1 MTVAKPTMAV
11 ALSLAVLALG
21 LVALIRGPNEFSIPL
36 MQYQA
41 DIWSQLGASELTR
54 PGWAGTAAAGYL
66 IVTGA
71 VVIFLMART
80 RLYWSGLFVLGALVS
95 GFYGS
100 LLAARNFGLSLDMTV
115 PGTSLVLV
123 FAAGGLLRQ
132 IQIQAFKRELRFAFA
147 GSLPRAAIEKIV
159 RDPGLLSGEGET
171 RDISY
176 LVLGVREL
184 QDLMARF
191 RDDPKAFTRFLE
203 TILTP
208 LMRQALAHGGVIDR
222 FTADGFTA
230 YWNAPLTDTDHAAH
244 ACAAADG
251 MIRALA
257 RINQQMQ
264 ASRRM
269 DQMQIPA
276 VEIGIGI
283 ATGPAV
289 TGGFGGHGRPN
300 YTINGEVVRQA
311 SRLQTMSRNY
321 GPTVMAAAETKERAA
336 GEFAFLEVDYIAQ
349 SRKDRPIRLYA
360 MMENPVARA
369 SPKIRA
375 LVTFHDQILQSLRAQ
390 QWGKAKT
397 LIAQCRRLSG
407 ACQTLYD
414 LYLARIRYFESNPPG
429 PNWDGAFRPI
439 LK

>member
-21 LVALIRGPNEFSIPL
+21 LVALIRGPSEFSVPL
-36 MQYQA
+36 MQFQA
-41 DIWSQLGASELTR
+41 DLWTRLGASELTR
-54 PGWAGTAAAGYL
+54 PGWAGTAATCYL
-66 IVTGA
+66 IVTGGA
-71 VVIFLMART
+71 VIFLMAKT
-80 RLYWSGLFVLGALVS
+80 RLYWAGLFVLGALVI
-95 GFYGS
+95 GFYTS
-100 LLAARNFGLSLDMTV
+100 LLAARMFGLSLDVTV
-115 PGTSLVLV
+115 PGLSLVLV

-147 GSLPRAAIEKIV
+147 DSLPRIAIEKIV
-159 RDPGLLSGEGET
+159 RDPSLLPSEGET
-171 RDISY
+171 RNISY
-176 LVLGVREL
+176 LVLGVHGL
-184 QDLMARF
+184 TDLMARF
-191 RDDPKAFTRFLE
+191 QDDPKAFTRFLE

-208 LMRQALAHGGVIDR
+208 LMRQALAHGGMIDR

-230 YWNAPLTDTDHAAH
+230 YWNAPLTDSDHAAH

-251 MIRALA
+251 MVQALA
-257 RINQQMQ
+257 RINREME
-264 ASRRM
+264 AGRRM
-269 DQMQIPA
+269 DRKPIPA
-276 VEIGIGI
+276 VEIGMGI
-283 ATGPAV
+283 ATGSAV

-311 SRLQTMSRNY
+311 TRLQAMSRNY
-321 GPTVMAAAETKERAA
+321 GPTVIVAAETKERAA
-336 GEFAFLEVDYIAQ
+336 GAFAFLEVDYIAQ
-349 SRKDRPIRLYA
+349 SREDRPIRLYA
-360 MMENPVARA
+360 MMENSVARA

-375 LVTFHDQILQSLRAQ
+375 LVTFHEHILQSLRAQ